1 VCQSSA
7 FFGGDRQEKQSPDF
21 PILTSWLPAA
31 VALRRKTRC
40 QSFGDMFGLT
50 DLLITLLLAHDTRL
64 A

>member
-7 FFGGDRQEKQSPDF
+7 FFGGDRQEKQSP
-21 PILTSWLPAA
+21 ILTSGLPAA